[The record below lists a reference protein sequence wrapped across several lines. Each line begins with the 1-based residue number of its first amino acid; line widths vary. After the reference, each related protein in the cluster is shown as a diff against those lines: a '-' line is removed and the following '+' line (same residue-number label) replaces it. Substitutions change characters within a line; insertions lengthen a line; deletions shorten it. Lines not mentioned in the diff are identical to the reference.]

1 MSNERMRLLQHFCF
15 ISYVGPFLQLNSVS
29 VAGNA
34 FMDNRKMKVQ
44 DYRLHSN
51 KISFEKVEFRLGFGP
66 QTLVS
71 NL

>member
-1 MSNERMRLLQHFCF
+1 MSNERMRTLQHFCF
-15 ISYVGPFLQLNSVS
+15 YKLCGSVLQLNSVS

-51 KISFEKVEFRLGFGP
+51 KISFEKVEFRLD
-66 QTLVS
+66 LAHRR
-71 NL
+71 